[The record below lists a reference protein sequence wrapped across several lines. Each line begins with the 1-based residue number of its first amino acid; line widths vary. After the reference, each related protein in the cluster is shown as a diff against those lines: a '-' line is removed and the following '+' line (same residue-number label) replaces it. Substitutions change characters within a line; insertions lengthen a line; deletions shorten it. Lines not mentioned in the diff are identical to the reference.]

1 MKWICY
7 AVTMEWMSLDKAAA
21 LQCSFAI
28 LPSSWTHLFLKM
40 TRLIFFL
47 MTKYFL
53 PHPRHSHPSHS
64 QKPFV
69 NAGNEKKM
77 EKGGN
82 HSQEMGFWTKLGVKC
97 GHGAPGP
104 KQGGDLRGIY
114 WGEKRWPRRY
124 REGFSSVDTTH
135 YKGWV
140 SVEVGGASIS
150 GWVLTSRKPNGI
162 MFLAGVGDGF
172 MKIWGH
178 VPHECQGFLTC
189 GVWMLW
195 ESEGGLDSTL

>member
-1 MKWICY
+1 MD
-7 AVTMEWMSLDKAAA
+7 SP
-21 LQCSFAI
+21 I
-28 LPSSWTHLFLKM
+28 LEND
-40 TRLIFFL
+40 RLIFFL

-114 WGEKRWPRRY
+114 WGEKR
-124 REGFSSVDTTH
+124 
-135 YKGWV
+135 
-140 SVEVGGASIS
+140 
-150 GWVLTSRKPNGI
+150 
-162 MFLAGVGDGF
+162 
-172 MKIWGH
+172 
-178 VPHECQGFLTC
+178 
-189 GVWMLW
+189 
-195 ESEGGLDSTL
+195 